1 MDKFNLIAYLL
12 WLIGGW
18 VGLHHFYMGRDR
30 QGVLWLTS
38 FGGLFGLGKQS
49 VPFVVYR
56 TQCYCR
62 SSPLVT
68 SSFELQGC
76 SLVVSY
82 VAWKGKKKRGRDFN

>member
-49 VPFVVYR
+49 VPLVVYR
-56 TQCYCR
+56 TQCYRR
-62 SSPLVT
+62 SSTLVNQLLVNVVQCKVGVVT
-68 SSFELQGC
+68 C
-76 SLVVSY
+76 SVLKLLY
-82 VAWKGKKKRGRDFN
+82 MYM